1 MSLRPTDGLQ
11 RKGRTRP
18 AGAGLF
24 CVRDQTT
31 LSLTSPLLHVA
42 FEYGQTSCALATS
55 ASASSRARPGSD
67 TASAISRPK
76 PPSERG
82 PTPTVSLPVVSS
94 GHLAPPFAA
103 TPFIAPTKQAE

>member
-18 AGAGLF
+18 ARAGFF

-31 LSLTSPLLHVA
+31 LSLTSTLLRVA

-55 ASASSRARPGSD
+55 ASASARARPGSD
-67 TASAISRPK
+67 PASAISRPK
-76 PPSERG
+76 PPSELG
-82 PTPTVSLPVVSS
+82 QLPPASFTSVSS
-94 GHLAPPFAA
+94 GPFAPPFAA
-103 TPFIAPTKQAE
+103 TPFPPPHKR